1 MSPSGASAD
10 VSFISTWQQGERA
23 VFLFCFDRRGIS
35 IWTDL
40 VGGKRACVGMEI
52 QPMCE
57 AWHEATAQRAR
68 KWMQQDAE
76 TAEEV
81 HGEPLP
87 ITRVW
92 LRAVPLGAMM
102 TKAARVDAEA
112 ETAPVGPPIVGVPVP
127 GGVPSR
133 GDRKRF
139 EDRAMRLART
149 YDAITYVAR
158 VRAGSKTPARDVA
171 AISDY
176 SEAGARRRI
185 AEARSLGLLTSAGV
199 RDCELSEEAV
209 SVIRQAYHIWPT
221 KWLRTTARAAG
232 LELDPEGD

>member
-1 MSPSGASAD
+1 
-10 VSFISTWQQGERA
+10 
-23 VFLFCFDRRGIS
+23 
-35 IWTDL
+35 
-40 VGGKRACVGMEI
+40 
-52 QPMCE
+52 
-57 AWHEATAQRAR
+57 
-68 KWMQQDAE
+68 
-76 TAEEV
+76 
-81 HGEPLP
+81 
-87 ITRVW
+87 
-92 LRAVPLGAMM
+92 
-102 TKAARVDAEA
+102 
-112 ETAPVGPPIVGVPVP
+112 
-127 GGVPSR
+127 
-133 GDRKRF
+133 
-139 EDRAMRLART
+139 MRLART

>member
-10 VSFISTWQQGERA
+10 VSFISALQQGERA

-40 VGGKRACVGMEI
+40 VNGKWACVGMEI

-57 AWHEATAQRAR
+57 AWHEATVQRAR
-68 KWMQQDAE
+68 KWMQEVETPDAM
-76 TAEEV
+76 

-92 LRAVPLGAMM
+92 LRDVPLGAMM
-102 TKAARVDAEA
+102 TEAAREHTEAEA
-112 ETAPVGPPIVGVPVP
+112 APVGPSIVGVPVP
-127 GGVPSR
+127 GGVPSL

-139 EDRAMRLART
+139 EDRARRFART
-149 YDAITYVAR
+149 YDAISYVAR
-158 VRAGSKTPARDVA
+158 VRAGSKTPARDLA

-185 AEARSLGLLTSAGV
+185 AEARSLGLLTSAGAP
-199 RDCELSEEAV
+199 DCELSEDAV

-232 LELDPEGD
+232 LELDPEEG

>member
-1 MSPSGASAD
+1 MSPSRVSAD
-10 VSFISTWQQGERA
+10 VSFISAWQQGERA
-23 VFLFCFDRRGIS
+23 VLLFCFDRRGIS
-35 IWTDL
+35 VWTDL
-40 VGGKRACVGMEI
+40 VGGRRACVGIEI

-57 AWHEATAQRAR
+57 AWHEATVQRAR
-68 KWMQQDAE
+68 TWMQEVETPDA
-76 TAEEV
+76 V

-92 LRAVPLGAMM
+92 LRHVPLGAMM
-102 TKAARVDAEA
+102 TEAAREHAEA
-112 ETAPVGPPIVGVPVP
+112 EAAPVGPSIVGVPVP
-127 GGVPSR
+127 GGVPSP

-139 EDRAMRLART
+139 EDRARRFART

-158 VRAGSKTPARDVA
+158 VRAGSKTPARDLA
-171 AISDY
+171 AILDY

-185 AEARSLGLLTSAGV
+185 AEARSLGLLTSAGAP
-199 RDCELSEEAV
+199 DCELSDEAV